1 MDIGDLQI
9 NIGNEFSDDF
19 ITIAIYINV
28 GNVIEE
34 RLNLSGAK
42 QLRDHLNKVISNY
55 EQL

>member
-1 MDIGDLQI
+1 MDIGDLKI
-9 NIGNEFSDDF
+9 NIDNKFSDDF

-28 GNVIEE
+28 ENVIEE
-34 RLNLSGAK
+34 SLNLSEAK